1 MNLILASA
9 SPRRKELLKKLGWP
23 FEVRTLPVQEKTDGP
38 WFQIAL
44 DNALV
49 KADAV
54 ARQDPDS
61 VVIGAD
67 TVIEFGSEVLGKPSS
82 EENAFSMLSRLSG
95 KTHLVVT
102 GCAVLCL
109 NRKVWIR
116 FAEIT
121 RVRFRKLSPDVIREY
136 LAAVPVLDKAGAY
149 AIQDHGD
156 LLAEKVEGS
165 LSNVIGLPVERL
177 EFPLKMLFG
186 KPDCF

>member
-9 SPRRKELLKKLGWP
+9 SPRRKILLESLGIP
-23 FEVRTLPVQEKTDGP
+23 FEIRTLPVQEKTDGP
-38 WFQIAL
+38 WFRIAL
-44 DNALV
+44 DNAFL

-54 ARQDPDS
+54 ARIYPDS

-82 EENAFSMLSRLSG
+82 KADAFSMLSRFSG
-95 KTHLVVT
+95 KTHQVVT

-109 NRKVWIR
+109 NRNIRIR

-121 RVRFRKLSPDVIREY
+121 RVHFRELSPQVIEEY

-156 LLAEKVEGS
+156 LLADKVEGS
-165 LSNVIGLPVERL
+165 LNNVIGLPVERL
-177 EFPLKMLFG
+177 SFPLKKLFG
-186 KPDCF
+186 H

>member
-9 SPRRKELLKKLGWP
+9 SPRRKDLLESLGIP
-23 FEVRTLPVQEKTDGP
+23 FEIRTLPVQEKTDGP

-44 DNALV
+44 DNAFL

-54 ARQDPDS
+54 ARMYPDS

-82 EENAFSMLSRLSG
+82 KEEAFSMLSRFSG
-95 KTHLVVT
+95 KTHQVVT

-109 NRKVWIR
+109 SRKIRIR

-121 RVRFRKLSPDVIREY
+121 RVHFRELSPEVIEEY

-156 LLAEKVEGS
+156 LLADKVDGS
-165 LSNVIGLPVERL
+165 LNNVIGLPVERL
-177 EFPLKMLFG
+177 EFPLKKLFG
-186 KPDCF
+186 L